1 MAGSFDLFRRY
12 QRSLLVFVA
21 ILAMLAFFVLPPF
34 LQMGSGIG
42 GGDPVVATWKGGE
55 VRESALER
63 AVAMRSVV
71 NRFLVESAAAAG
83 RDPSRL
89 PLFPETEE
97 QVVRTQLLAKEAQS
111 LGMVVSDSAINKFLS
126 QWTNNMVRQEQF
138 DAILSGLRLGP
149 TAVSQHDLFETLR
162 TELAARNLLILFQ
175 TGFAGDPP
183 GWRWDYFRRIEQSA
197 VVETV
202 PVIVETLAKE
212 TPAPSEQT
220 LRTFFERYKD
230 ELPEPRSVEPGFR
243 QQHRVQ
249 YEYLVAKQD
258 AFEAAA
264 AKDVTDAEIADY
276 YEKNKL
282 TMFRAKADPA
292 PPATEKS
299 GDGEAAAGTKP
310 AEAKPEQPPAEQ
322 KPAEEKPAASKPAE
336 AKPEASKQETS
347 KPQTP
352 PPGSSQRDAAGRRPF
367 ATVAF
372 RQPAVE
378 AARAEAKA
386 TEAKATEAKSVEAKG
401 AADKAADSAG
411 KPAAGEKDAAPK
423 GEEKPADTA
432 GPVEKAAAEQAAAVK
447 PPESEVE
454 PLEKVRD
461 RIREQLAR
469 EKANTRVDAVFTA
482 AAADLTRYAEDQ
494 ALWQARRETGIAA
507 PRPPD
512 FDAIAKV
519 QGLEAVHSKLIAADE
534 AIADDPIGGSF
545 EFVPDPGSR
554 FGIRQQRWVDQ
565 TYGSGAMLLRP
576 VTSRDVQGNRYLSWK
591 TQDQPA
597 FTPSF
602 ETAREDVERAWRIV
616 EARGLA
622 RKKAEQLAAEAVA
635 GKKSLEALV
644 EGQSDLKATRTG
656 PFTWLAPGS
665 TALGSTPTISQ
676 PSGLFMPGEEF
687 MRAVF
692 SLEPEQTAVAFNEP
706 QTVCYCVRMVSLQ
719 PPVPELRDRFLAAK
733 NEQGV
738 LAMAAQRE
746 FSDAFSTWIDG
757 LEKRHA
763 LEWKRQPRMPG
774 RD

>member
-1 MAGSFDLFRRY
+1 
-12 QRSLLVFVA
+12 VA

-55 VRESALER
+55 VREAALER

-83 RDPSRL
+83 RDPSQL

-111 LGMVVSDSAINKFLS
+111 LGMVVSDSAINEFLA

-149 TAVSQHDLFETLR
+149 TAVSQHDLFEMLR
-162 TELAARNLLILFQ
+162 TDLAARNLLILFQ

-197 VVETV
+197 VVEAV

-212 TPAPSEQT
+212 TSTPSEQT

-230 ELPEPRSVEPGFR
+230 DLPEPRSADPGFR

-264 AKDVTDAEIADY
+264 AKDVTEAEIADY

-282 TMFRAKADPA
+282 TMFRAKAAPA
-292 PPATEKS
+292 PSAPEKP
-299 GDGEAAAGTKP
+299 GDGAAA
-310 AEAKPEQPPAEQ
+310 AEAKSAEAKTEQPPAEQ

-336 AKPEASKQETS
+336 AKPEASKQ
-347 KPQTP
+347 QAP
-352 PPGSSQRDAAGRRPF
+352 PPGSSRRDTAGRRPF

-378 AARAEAKA
+378 AARAEAKSA
-386 TEAKATEAKSVEAKG
+386 EAKAPEAKAPESKAVDAKSAEAKE

-423 GEEKPADTA
+423 GEEKPAGAAAPAEKAAD
-432 GPVEKAAAEQAAAVK
+432 EKAAAAK

-534 AIADDPIGGSF
+534 AIADDPIGGTF

-565 TYGSGAMLLRP
+565 IYGSGAMLLRP

-591 TQDQPA
+591 TEDQPA

-602 ETAREDVERAWRIV
+602 ETARDDVERAWRIV

-635 GKKSLEALV
+635 GKKPLEALV
-644 EGQSDLKATRTG
+644 EGRSDLKATRIG

-665 TALGSTPTISQ
+665 TALRSTPTISQ

-692 SLEPEQTAVAFNEP
+692 SLDPEQTAVAFNEP
-706 QTVCYCVRMVSLQ
+706 QTVCYCVRLVSLE
-719 PPVPELRDRFLAAK
+719 PPVTELRDRFLAKRDDQAA
-733 NEQGV
+733 
-738 LAMAAQRE
+738 LAMAAQLE
-746 FSDAFSTWIDG
+746 LSEAFSTWIDG
-757 LEKRHA
+757 LEKRHI

>member
-1 MAGSFDLFRRY
+1 MAGSFDVFRRY
-12 QRSLLVFVA
+12 QRSLMVCVA

-34 LQMGSGIG
+34 LQMGPGMA
-42 GGDPVVATWKGGE
+42 GGDPVVAAWEGGE
-55 VRESALER
+55 VREAGLER

-71 NRFLVESAAAAG
+71 NRFLIESAAAAG

-97 QVVRTQLLAKEAQS
+97 QVVRTQLLAKEARS
-111 LGMVVSDSAINKFLS
+111 LGMVVSDGAINEFLS
-126 QWTNNMVRQEQF
+126 QWTDNTVRQEQF

-149 TAVSQHDLFETLR
+149 TAVSQHDLFEALR

-183 GWRWDYFRRIEQSA
+183 GWRWDYFRRIGQAA
-197 VVETV
+197 VVEAV
-202 PVIVETLAKE
+202 PVVVETLAKE

-220 LRTFFERYKD
+220 LRAFFDRYKD
-230 ELPEPRSVEPGFR
+230 DLPEPRSPDPGFR
-243 QQHRVQ
+243 QRHRVQ
-249 YEYLVAKQD
+249 YEYLVAKRD
-258 AFEAAA
+258 SFEAAA
-264 AKDVTDAEIADY
+264 AKEVTDAEIADY

-282 TMFRAKADPA
+282 TMFRKKADAEKPA
-292 PPATEKS
+292 ADKSKDEAKPVEKTD
-299 GDGEAAAGTKP
+299 GGEAAPSAKP
-310 AEAKPEQPPAEQ
+310 ADAKQEQPPAD
-322 KPAEEKPAASKPAE
+322 EKPAAEKPAAE
-336 AKPEASKQETS
+336 SKPEAA
-347 KPQTP
+347 KPA
-352 PPGSSQRDAAGRRPF
+352 GSSRFDAAGRRPF

-372 RQPAVE
+372 RQPTAKPADAKPADAKPAVE
-378 AARAEAKA
+378 KA
-386 TEAKATEAKSVEAKG
+386 VDAGSKVGE
-401 AADKAADSAG
+401 AADQ
-411 KPAAGEKDAAPK
+411 KPAAAGPTTAGSGTAAPAAPAAGQAAAGDAAAAA
-423 GEEKPADTA
+423 KPADA
-432 GPVEKAAAEQAAAVK
+432 
-447 PPESEVE
+447 EVE
-454 PLEKVRD
+454 PLEAVRD

-469 EKANTRVDAVFTA
+469 EKAETRIDAVFTA
-482 AAADLTRYAEDQ
+482 VAADLTRYAEDH
-494 ALWQARRETGIAA
+494 ALWQARRETGIEA

-534 AIADDPIGGSF
+534 AIANDPIGGTF

-565 TYGSGAMLLRP
+565 MYGSGSMPLRTI
-576 VTSRDVQGNRYLSWK
+576 TSRDVQGNRYLSWK

-602 ETAREDVERAWRIV
+602 ETARADVEQAWRIV

-622 RKKAEQLAAEAVA
+622 RKKAEQIAAEAQA
-635 GKKSLEALV
+635 GKKPLGALV
-644 EGQSDLKATRTG
+644 EGRSDLAATKAG

-665 TALGSTPTISQ
+665 TALGSTPTLSQ
-676 PSGLFMPGEEF
+676 PEGISMPGDDF

-692 SLEPEQTAVAFNEP
+692 GLEPGQTAVAFNEP
-706 QTVCYCVRMVSLQ
+706 QTVCYCVQLVSLE
-719 PPVPELRDRFLAAK
+719 PPVAELRDRFLAKRDDQAA
-733 NEQGV
+733 

-746 FSDAFSTWIDG
+746 FSDAFSTWVDG
-757 LEKRHA
+757 LEKRHG